1 MRSSHPPKSH
11 AFRTPSTVGTAVEV
25 TLKWFDP
32 VRGFGFVKLADGSP
46 DALLPGVLVRDGGH
60 GPLPDGTTLVVDLI
74 DGRKGRQ
81 VSVIHSVD
89 ASTARPA
96 VPKAAPGARPAGDRR
111 PGPRRSA
118 PPAGSAPAGSG
129 GSGGPGGPVDGTVK
143 WYNSTKGYGFVAPD
157 DGGRDVFVH
166 VRTLES
172 AGLSGLDEN
181 QRVRMTVRQGEKGP
195 EASSIHRA

>member
-60 GPLPDGTTLVVDLI
+60 GPLPDGTTLVVDVV

-81 VSVIHSVD
+81 VSAIHAVD
-89 ASTARPA
+89 RSTARPA
-96 VPKAAPGARPAGDRR
+96 APTTMAGARPAGDRSAT
-111 PGPRRSA
+111 PRRSP
-118 PPAGSAPAGSG
+118 PPARAAVAGAG
-129 GSGGPGGPVDGTVK
+129 EPVEGTVK
-143 WYNSTKGYGFVAPD
+143 WYNGEKGYGFVALD
-157 DGGRDVFVH
+157 GGGRDVFVH
-166 VRTLES
+166 ASTLES
-172 AGLSGLDEN
+172 AGLSRLDEN

-195 EASSIHRA
+195 EASSIHAL